1 MVTPAATERVESV
14 KEGEPP
20 SVHEEE
26 PAAPPAAEERRDGV
40 VCSEDIRSL

>member
-1 MVTPAATERVESV
+1 MVTAATERVESV

-20 SVHEEE
+20 SVHDEE
-26 PAAPPAAEERRDGV
+26 PAPPAAEERRDGV